1 MSLAEPERAAARL
14 SLPEFVALTA
24 MLFST
29 IARSIAALLPA
40 LPEIAAALSAAA
52 PNRAQLVLTSFVLGM
67 GVGTFIAGPLS
78 DAFGRRTVILGASA
92 LYCLASAW
100 AAASDSLGMLLVA
113 RVLQGIGASGPRIV
127 SVAMMRDLYSGRM
140 MARIMSFA
148 MMIFT
153 LVPAIAPLLGA
164 TIMMFAGWR
173 SIFWAFVGF
182 ALLSSVWLWLRQPET
197 LAPEQ
202 RRALRWAEL
211 VAGAAEVVRP
221 PPVRGAIVVQSLL
234 FGALFGTLSSIQP
247 VFDQTFGRGAS
258 FPAWFALIAVLGGSA
273 SLLNAL
279 LVVRLG
285 MRRMVTTMLGAQI
298 VISGLM
304 TAASLM
310 LGPDLLFF
318 VFVGWI
324 TTVFFM
330 AGVTLGNINAIA
342 MEPMGH
348 VAGMAAS
355 VITAAA
361 TVAAVAIAAP
371 IGLAFDGTALPLV
384 ISVLLITTLA
394 RVAMARLPG
403 GRAG

>member
-1 MSLAEPERAAARL
+1 MSLADQDRAAARL

-29 IARSIAALLPA
+29 IALSIDAMLPA
-40 LPEIAAALSAAA
+40 LPEIAAELSAEA

-211 VAGAAEVVRP
+211 VSGAAEVVRHP
-221 PPVRGAIVVQSLL
+221 TVRGAIVVQSLL